1 MMVLKK
7 LSPFQHAIWGIAFK
21 FQGVTRFVGGP
32 GTLTKIPPILA
43 QLRYCVCIELA
54 VRDGFIVGLI
64 LNEGP

>member
-7 LSPFQHAIWGIAFK
+7 LSPFQHAYLGHS
-21 FQGVTRFVGGP
+21 FQISRGLGFVGGP
-32 GTLTKIPPILA
+32 GALTKIPPILA

-64 LNEGP
+64 LNEGL